1 MTPSRF
7 PTVTAAAAAFALTA
21 AFTAAH
27 IVNEEP
33 GAYPAFGEVER
44 LDPALDSRLA
54 PGARMEL
61 LSTGFEWAEGPV
73 WDAAHNR
80 LLFTDVP
87 ENKVYAWTAERGT
100 RLFLHPSGF
109 TGLMSEAPYEE
120 GANGLAF
127 DAEGRLLLC
136 QHGNRQV
143 ARLNADGRSFSPLA
157 ARFDGKRFNSPNDL
171 VRARNGD
178 VFFTDPPYGLT
189 DQKVGKELDFQG
201 VYRLTPSGQVHLVTA
216 SLSRPN
222 GIGLSP
228 DERTLYLGSTDG
240 EEPCVYALTLD
251 AEGKAVGEP
260 RVFFDG
266 RPLFAQGRR
275 GGFDGL
281 KVDVDGYV
289 WATSPGGLVILD
301 PAGKHLGSLLTG
313 RGTANVAFGGEDGT
327 MLFLTADDSLVRI
340 PTQTTWLGRGW

>member
-1 MTPSRF
+1 MTPSRLPLF
-7 PTVTAAAAAFALTA
+7 AAATTAFTLTA
-21 AFTAAH
+21 AFVAAH

-44 LDPALDSRLA
+44 LDAELDSRLA
-54 PGARMEL
+54 PDAHMEL

-73 WDAAHNR
+73 WDAANSR

-87 ENKVYAWTAERGT
+87 ENKAYAWTAEQGT
-100 RLFLHPSGF
+100 RLFLHPSGY

-127 DAEGRLLLC
+127 DAEGRLMLC
-136 QHGNRQV
+136 QHGNRQL
-143 ARLNADGRSFSPLA
+143 ARLNADGRTFTTLA
-157 ARFDGKRFNSPNDL
+157 GRWDGKRFNSPNDL

-189 DQKVGKELDFQG
+189 DQSVGKELDFQG
-201 VYRLTPSGQVHLVTA
+201 VYRLLPSGQLKLI
-216 SLSRPN
+216 SDQISRPN

-228 DERTLYLGSTDG
+228 DERTLYVGSTDFREG
-240 EEPCVYALTLD
+240 CIFAITLD
-251 AEGKAVGEP
+251 ADGNAVGEP
-260 RVFFDG
+260 RVFFSGKD
-266 RPLFAQGRR
+266 LAAQGRR

-289 WATSPGGLVILD
+289 WATGPGGLVILN
-301 PAGKHLGSLLTG
+301 PQGKLLGSLLTG
-313 RGTANVAFGGEDGT
+313 RGTANVAFGGEDGMT
-327 MLFLTADDSLVRI
+327 LFLTADDSLVRI
-340 PTQTTWLGRGW
+340 PVKTTWLGRGW